1 MRKQTAKKEFSE
13 FINNFFPKRQYNKKI
28 QLRKEMKEGQR
39 GKEWPMKSS
48 VDQGE
53 RQGIFVQCLTVQE

>member
-1 MRKQTAKKEFSE
+1 
-13 FINNFFPKRQYNKKI
+13 
-28 QLRKEMKEGQR
+28 MKEEQR